1 MSKLFQIFQLPYSLY
16 NHPHP
21 YCFTL
26 PSSHE
31 FFGQIFENIF
41 FLLDLLVRKLFFDK
55 NHWFQLLSSKKDLIF
70 SLFLISVTLHS
81 LSVNHSI
88 MSWRRSFGF
97 LWKLH
102 CYPHQVTLREK
113 ILFLGLLS
121 VFLSFFSFLFSGLLR
136 PLQQICRVWLT
147 QTQQNV
153 LTKSP

>member
-16 NHPHP
+16 NHPYP

-97 LWKLH
+97 LWKLY
-102 CYPHQVTLREK
+102 CYPYQVTLREK
-113 ILFLGLLS
+113 GLS
-121 VFLSFFSFLFSGLLR
+121 VFFLSFFRFFRFCFLAYWDHYSKFAGFDSLK
-136 PLQQICRVWLT
+136 PS
-147 QTQQNV
+147 
-153 LTKSP
+153 KMF

>member
-97 LWKLH
+97 LWKLY
-102 CYPHQVTLREK
+102 CYPYQVTLREK

-147 QTQQNV
+147 QTHQDV